1 MSMPSVDFVIRFE
14 AGEAEEEEIIREFQ
28 KMINSGVV
36 WELQGNY
43 GRTAINLIEAGICT
57 AKK

>member
-43 GRTAINLIEAGICT
+43 GRTAIN
-57 AKK
+57 